1 MESELNVR
9 NLMADASQNITERL
23 VWHTALKDQA
33 GIARNM
39 ADGSDIQEIYGLGE
53 AALFD
58 EFFCFLDELGIKN
71 LAMKLKPKIKKRE
84 TRINFLSV
92 FLIYVMRIVSG
103 APHFWN
109 IESVLLHSQP
119 LMHLV
124 GFNAREIREGTSERG
139 LHNPPKGKDQTSTP
153 DNVSPPASVP
163 PPTPPTTTPPPAL
176 AAATA
181 AATPAAD
188 ADVPDAVPTAPA
200 TTGNDDKIRGPV
212 CPQFISSF
220 ISNILASA
228 LEKFFNTVISILASN
243 SFFPKRVHALMDAS
257 EIQSTER
264 CLGCGK
270 VSKEKAPELRLRQK
284 RIRKVFET
292 VFGFKIWVV
301 WDSVSKLP
309 IAMRFTT
316 IEVADVKMAREVV
329 QQAVDNLGD
338 KARIA
343 SLAFDRGFTD
353 GPFMW
358 WLHHEMGII
367 FYVPAKKNLH
377 VYEDALSM
385 LSSGIRQAR
394 ERERRVGR
402 GKTGST
408 VIDRWEAVGIEGLT
422 SAGFYGEKGSGSHEN
437 SNSFKPN
444 PINAVVVLADP
455 YKANN
460 PASDT
465 MVILTNGDVAEPL
478 RTYDGYDQRSEI
490 ENSLFREAKRA
501 WFIQSP
507 PENTKASFCAHV
519 YLTIIIMALT
529 TAFRT
534 WMDKQEKL
542 DRQGQETGIRKFRD
556 RVRQENG
563 SKFIVFEGG
572 HYAIFDAYEIPILC
586 GRRVLMPRG
595 VPEIIEKRDILKK
608 YGALLE

>member
-1 MESELNVR
+1 
-9 NLMADASQNITERL
+9 
-23 VWHTALKDQA
+23 
-33 GIARNM
+33 
-39 ADGSDIQEIYGLGE
+39 
-53 AALFD
+53 
-58 EFFCFLDELGIKN
+58 
-71 LAMKLKPKIKKRE
+71 
-84 TRINFLSV
+84 
-92 FLIYVMRIVSG
+92 
-103 APHFWN
+103 
-109 IESVLLHSQP
+109 
-119 LMHLV
+119 MHLV

-139 LHNPPKGKDQTSTP
+139 LHNPPKKKEQTP
-153 DNVSPPASVP
+153 ALDNAPMTSEPPAADTVAAA
-163 PPTPPTTTPPPAL
+163 TVAADTV

-181 AATPAAD
+181 TVAAD
-188 ADVPDAVPTAPA
+188 VLIPADK
-200 TTGNDDKIRGPV
+200 NDDKIRGPI

-228 LEKFFNTVISILASN
+228 LEKFFNAVISILASN
-243 SFFPKRVHALMDAS
+243 SFFPKHVHALMDAS

-264 CLGCGK
+264 CIGCGK

-284 RIRKVFET
+284 RIRKVVET

-301 WDSVSKLP
+301 WDAVSKLP

-316 IEVADVKMAREVV
+316 IEVPDVKMAREVV

-338 KARIA
+338 KAKIT

-353 GPFMW
+353 GKFMW

-367 FYVPAKKNLH
+367 FYVPAKRTLH

-385 LSSGIRQAR
+385 LSSGTRQTR
-394 ERERRVGR
+394 ERERKIGR
-402 GKTGST
+402 GNNST
-408 VIDRWEAVGIEGLT
+408 TFIDRWEAVGIEGLT

-437 SNSFKPN
+437 SNGFKPN

-455 YKANN
+455 YKTNN
-460 PASDT
+460 PTSNT
-465 MVILTNGDVAEPL
+465 MVILTNGNVNEPL
-478 RTYDGYDQRSEI
+478 RTYDGYDARSEI

-507 PENTKASFCAHV
+507 PENTRSSFCAHV

-563 SKFIVFEGG
+563 NKFIVFEGG

-586 GRRVLMPRG
+586 GRKVLMPRG
-595 VPEIIEKRDILKK
+595 VPEIIEKKDILKK
-608 YGALLE
+608 YGVLLE